1 MKELNLVANGTA
13 QQRIKEYLEQN
24 ASDVLAEKIN
34 NGVKVEKDGKT
45 LISKKTL
52 DGFMKYATEEA
63 RKLAEK
69 GASCACIEDSVVFG
83 WAIHYFEEDSIEG
96 TLYNEDGTE
105 YAKPKTA
112 PKKTKEAP
120 KSTPTHTETK
130 PTETLPKPTPKKTKK
145 NENPNQFSL
154 FDLMGE

>member
-34 NGVKVEKDGKT
+34 NGVKVEKNGKT
-45 LISKKTL
+45 LINKKTL

-69 GASCACIEDSVVFG
+69 GANYACIEDSVVFG
-83 WAIHYFEEDSIEG
+83 WVIHYFEEDSIEE

-105 YAKPKTA
+105 YSKPKPA
-112 PKKTKEAP
+112 PKKTKETP
-120 KSTPTHTETK
+120 KPTPTDTETK
-130 PTETLPKPTPKKTKK
+130 PTESLPTPTPKKTKK
-145 NENPNQFSL
+145 NENPNQLSL
-154 FDLMGE
+154 FELMGE

>member
-1 MKELNLVANGTA
+1 MKELNLVANTPP
-13 QQRIKEYLEQN
+13 QQRVKEYLEQN

-45 LISKKTL
+45 LMSKKTL
-52 DGFMKYATEEA
+52 DGFMKYATDEA

-69 GASCACIEDSVVFG
+69 GANCACIEDSVVFG
-83 WAIHYFEEDSIEG
+83 WAIHYFEEDSIEE

-105 YAKPKTA
+105 YSKPKPA
-112 PKKTKEAP
+112 PKKKKEDP
-120 KSTPTHTETK
+120 KPTPTDTETK

>member
-1 MKELNLVANGTA
+1 MKELNLTANGTA

-52 DGFMKYATEEA
+52 DGFMKYATDEA

-69 GASCACIEDSVVFG
+69 GATSACIEDSVVFG

-105 YAKPKTA
+105 YTKPKPA
-112 PKKTKEAP
+112 PKKKKEAP
-120 KSTPTHTETK
+120 KPTPTHTETK
-130 PTETLPKPTPKKTKK
+130 PTEPLPTPTPKKTKK

-154 FDLMGE
+154 FDLMG